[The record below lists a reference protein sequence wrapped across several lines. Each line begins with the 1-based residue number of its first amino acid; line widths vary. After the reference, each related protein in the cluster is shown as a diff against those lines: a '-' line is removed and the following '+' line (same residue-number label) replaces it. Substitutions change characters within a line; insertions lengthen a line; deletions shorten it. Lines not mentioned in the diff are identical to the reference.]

1 MLREEGGAMDQP
13 SWVDEIE
20 MALTVTDAEGKI
32 LAMNQRAVRTFAED
46 GGAALVGTNVLD
58 CHPEPARSRLAQMF
72 LTKSSNHYTISK
84 GGQRKAIHQ
93 LPWYCSGVFAGFV
106 ELAIPIGDDL
116 PHFDRD

>member
-1 MLREEGGAMDQP
+1 MDQP

-46 GGAALVGTNVLD
+46 GGAALVGTNALD

-72 LTKSSNHYTISK
+72 LTKSANHYTISK
-84 GGQRKAIHQ
+84 AGQRKAIHQ
-93 LPWYCSGVFAGFV
+93 LPWYRNGVLAGFV
-106 ELAIPIGDDL
+106 ELAITIGDDL